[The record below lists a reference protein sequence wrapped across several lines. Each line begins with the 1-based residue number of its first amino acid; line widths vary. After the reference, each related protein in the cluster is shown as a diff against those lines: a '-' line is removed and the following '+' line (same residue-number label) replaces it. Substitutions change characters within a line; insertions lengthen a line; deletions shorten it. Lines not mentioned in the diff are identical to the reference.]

1 MKNLLLVML
10 ASAILLTGC
19 VAKVDEKFV
28 EFEKVDVEV
37 SDYVETDEIVKE
49 DIVDD
54 AEKTEENKDNITE
67 ESPKVQ
73 EKAEEEKPPVTKV
86 EEKSEQKTVEKEPV
100 KETPKQPV
108 KTEKVDYS
116 KINLNGK
123 IICIDA
129 AHGIFTENKQEGI
142 APGLSLLKDGF
153 KEGTKGANI
162 TEDEI
167 TLAVA
172 NVLKQKLEAK
182 GATVLMTRTDQNA
195 SLSNVERAEFA
206 NNNGADI
213 CIKLHADGNKEGGSG
228 MTMLVPGNK
237 YISDKNLLVNSKR
250 LGQTVLNGAIAKT
263 GAIKRGVYTTSE
275 MTGFNWSKIPVIVL
289 EMGFLTNPQDEAKLS
304 DANYQSLIADG
315 IVEGI
320 LEYYR

>member
-10 ASAILLTGC
+10 ASVILLAGC

-49 DIVDD
+49 DIVND

-67 ESPKVQ
+67 EAPKVQ
-73 EKAEEEKPPVTKV
+73 EKTEEKPPVTKV
-86 EEKSEQKTVEKEPV
+86 EEKNEQKPVEKETV

-116 KINLNGK
+116 KIDLSGK
-123 IICIDA
+123 TICIDA

-182 GATVLMTRTDQNA
+182 GAIVLMTRTDQNA

-237 YISDKNLLVNSKR
+237 YISDKNLIANSKR

-275 MTGFNWSKIPVIVL
+275 MSGFNWSKIPVIVL

-304 DANYQSLIADG
+304 DSNYQSLIADG